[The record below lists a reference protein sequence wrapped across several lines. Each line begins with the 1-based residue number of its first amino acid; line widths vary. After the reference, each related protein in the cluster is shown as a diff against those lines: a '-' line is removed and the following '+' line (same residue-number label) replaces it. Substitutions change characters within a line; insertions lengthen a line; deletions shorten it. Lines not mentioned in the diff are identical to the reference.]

1 MSTSTAARR
10 ALTDGDGALPRD
22 GEGRPAPLHDSL
34 DRPLRDLRISV
45 TDRCNF
51 RCPYCMPRDHYGPGH
66 RFLPVDEQLS
76 ADEIVRLASIF
87 VSLGVTK
94 IRLTGGEPLLR
105 PDLIEVVRRLHGLGI
120 PDLALTTNGALLRHW
135 ADPLARAG
143 LRRLTVSLDSLDPKI
158 FAAMSDSRIDL
169 AEVLAGISAAQ
180 AAGLDP
186 IKLNCM
192 VRRGVNEG
200 SIPGLVDLAR
210 SEGLILRFIEY
221 MDVGSSNGWRRADV
235 VTAQEILDVV
245 SRAHPL
251 VEEPRQP
258 SAVARRY
265 RFADGRGEVGVI
277 ASVSRPFCGDCTR
290 ARLGSDGHL
299 YTCLFAIS
307 GLDLRGALRG
317 GAGDDELRQLVS
329 SCWQGRSDRYSEVRA
344 SLTPSLRRIEMSYI
358 GG

>member
-1 MSTSTAARR
+1 
-10 ALTDGDGALPRD
+10 
-22 GEGRPAPLHDSL
+22 
-34 DRPLRDLRISV
+34 
-45 TDRCNF
+45 
-51 RCPYCMPRDHYGPGH
+51 MPRDHYGPGH
-66 RFLPVDEQLS
+66 RFLPVGDQLS

-105 PDLIEVVRRLHGLGI
+105 PDLVEIVRRLHGLGI
-120 PDLALTTNGALLRHW
+120 PDLALTTNGALLRRL
-135 ADPLARAG
+135 AGPLASAG

-180 AAGLDP
+180 EAGLHP

-200 SIPGLVDLAR
+200 SILDLVDFAR
-210 SEGLILRFIEY
+210 SAGLTLRFIEY
-221 MDVGSSNGWRRADV
+221 MDVGSSNGWRREEV

-245 SRAHPL
+245 SRRHPL
-251 VEEPRQP
+251 LEEARQP
-258 SAVARRY
+258 SAVARGY
-265 RFADGRGEVGVI
+265 RFADGPGEVGVI

-299 YTCLFAIS
+299 YTCLFAVS

-317 GAGDDELRQLVS
+317 GAGDGELRQLVS
-329 SCWQGRSDRYSEVRA
+329 SCWQRRADRYSEVRA